1 MAQRKDVIRQMID
14 QILVTGV
21 GDTEQVQVTIKWAG
35 GDLSQA
41 QITRPVA
48 KWTQLSYYPQ
58 LCQRLEQLTQ
68 ANLTTSEI
76 IDCLHQDG
84 FRPPKRRQ
92 TFNSEMVQ
100 TLIRRLGLTARSAV
114 PAKAPL
120 SPPEWWLPDLAAKL
134 DMPTMTLYNWVQ
146 RGWVKAK
153 QQAEPPKHWIIWAD
167 EAELERLRT
176 HRQCPNGEI
185 LRQRWKGETPSIAC
199 LLTRRFDPYKLK
211 FLTGED
217 PWQSTHLRFHHLSIS
232 LKMTMGVLRLA
243 HLNAPAAP
251 IDG

>member
-92 TFNSEMVQ
+92 TSNSEMVQ

-199 LLTRRFDPYKLK
+199 PPD
-211 FLTGED
+211 
-217 PWQSTHLRFHHLSIS
+217 ST
-232 LKMTMGVLRLA
+232 V
-243 HLNAPAAP
+243 
-251 IDG
+251 